1 MAKKKAWTVSQDPD
15 LNVITVDFP
24 DVRAGWEQWWMVS
37 ADRHWDNPHS
47 NRRLQREHLELAKKR
62 NAIITEIGD
71 TYCCMEGRFDPRRT
85 NVGVN
90 VRAEHQRKDY
100 LGALTRT
107 GVNWFAPYAEQFAM
121 FGYGNHET
129 ACLKNNSYDLI
140 SNLVEGLNNKAGT
153 NIKVGGYNGYLRFKF
168 RMQKTRRHTINV
180 FYTHGSGGGGP
191 VTKGT
196 IQTNRRAVWNPD
208 ASIVLSGHIHE
219 QWIMPLSRY
228 RLSQDGVPYH
238 DYQVHV
244 QTPTYKEEYGDGK
257 EGWHVERGAPP
268 KPLGC
273 QWFRFYYA
281 SDAIWLDTA
290 MSFPMTTGG
299 HMRELLLADDENP
312 YARPDD

>member
-1 MAKKKAWTVSQDPD
+1 MSEKKKWKIDQDKD
-15 LNVITVDFP
+15 LNVITVEFP
-24 DVRAGWEQWWMVS
+24 DVKAGWEQWWMVA
-37 ADRHWDNPHS
+37 ADRHWDNPKS
-47 NRRLQREHLELAKKR
+47 NRRMQKAHLELAKQR

-90 VRAEHQRKDY
+90 VRSEHQKSDY

-107 GVNWFAPYAEQFAM
+107 AVDWFSPYAENYAM

-140 SNLVEGLNNKAGT
+140 RNLTDGLNDKNGT
-153 NIKVGGYNGYLRFKF
+153 NIHRGGYNGYLRFRF
-168 RMQKTRRHTINV
+168 RIQKTRTQTINA

-191 VTKGT
+191 VTKGV

-208 ASIVLSGHIHE
+208 ANIIMSGHIHE
-219 QWIMPLSRY
+219 QWIMPLPRY
-228 RLSQDGVPYH
+228 RLSNDGVPYH

-244 QTPTYKEEYGDGK
+244 QLPTYKEEYHDGK

-273 QWFRFYYA
+273 QWFRFYFLNE
-281 SDAIWLDTA
+281 AIWLDTP
-290 MSFPMTTGG
+290 MSFPMSTGG
-299 HMRELLLADDENP
+299 HMRELLLNDDDPLLNP
-312 YARPDD
+312 PD